1 MRNRWIQLSAS
12 LLAMI
17 MIANLQ
23 YSWTLFVNPLRDATH
38 WRLSE
43 IQWAFTLFV
52 ICETWVMPMEGWII
66 DRMGPQI
73 FTTIAG
79 VLCGIGWG
87 GLAFV
92 HTLNQL
98 YVFYAI
104 AGVGAAFVYAGSI
117 ASALKWFPDRRG
129 LASGIIAAGFGGG
142 SGLFIP
148 IIQWLIKTHSYR
160 DAFLYT
166 GVIQGLVI
174 IAVAQVLRH
183 PKPGELTQAVVSRAT
198 SPYIRRNAQQF
209 STPEMLKTPHFYVLY
224 IMMVLMATG
233 GLMVTAE
240 AAPLGKT
247 WGITA
252 GMITVAVSLDRVSN
266 GASRICWGWFS
277 DRIGREYTMAIAFAL
292 QAGCLLAF
300 LWLGKSSG
308 MWFTI
313 TLIAVFLTYGEIF
326 SLFPSTV
333 GDYFGAK
340 SAASNYSFLYSGK
353 GVASIIGGGI
363 AARLYEQTGSWS
375 GALYGAAAFALLA
388 ALMAIGI
395 RMFPLPGKAS
405 ASAHDLAHPLQT
417 GTGLPPKTA

>member
-1 MRNRWIQLSAS
+1 
-12 LLAMI
+12 MI

-23 YSWTLFVNPLRDATH
+23 YSWTLFVNPIRDATH

-52 ICETWVMPMEGWII
+52 ICETWVMPVEGWVI
-66 DRMGPQI
+66 DRMGPRI

-79 VLCGIGWG
+79 VLCGVGWG

-92 HTLNQL
+92 QSLHQL
-98 YVFYAI
+98 YAFYAI

-129 LASGIIAAGFGGG
+129 LAAGIIAAGFGGG

-148 IIQWLIKTHSYR
+148 VIQWIIKSHNYR

-166 GVIQGLVI
+166 GIVQGLVI
-174 IAVAQVLRH
+174 IVVAQVLRH
-183 PKPGELTQAVVSRAT
+183 PQPGELSQAVVNRAT
-198 SPYIRRNAQQF
+198 SPYIRRNTRQF

-240 AAPLGKT
+240 AAPQGRA

-252 GMITVAVSLDRVSN
+252 GMITLAVSLDRVSN

-292 QAGCLLAF
+292 QAVCLLGF
-300 LWLGKSSG
+300 LWLGKTSG

-333 GDYFGAK
+333 GDYFGSK
-340 SAASNYSFLYSGK
+340 NAASNYSFLYSGK

-363 AARLYEQTGSWS
+363 AAWLFEQTASWS
-375 GALYGAAAFALLA
+375 GALYGAAAFAFVA
-388 ALMAIGI
+388 ALMALGI
-395 RMFPLPGKAS
+395 RMFPLPGKTTEPVPDAAQS
-405 ASAHDLAHPLQT
+405 LRAQT
-417 GTGLPPKTA
+417 AKPA